1 MNLLWQWLAG
11 PANWTGPD
19 GAWARIVQHL
29 AYSGLTLLIAAV
41 IAVPLGL
48 WIGHTGRGR
57 LVVVNLANGMRS
69 VPTLGLLFAAV
80 LVVGPRLHGDA
91 AFQVP
96 AIFVLV
102 ILAIPPILAGAYSG
116 VDAVPPDARDAARGM
131 GMTPWQVLRRVEVPC
146 ALPLIFGGIR
156 SAALQVIAT
165 AILAAYVGLGGLGYF
180 LQLGL
185 GSRDYGMMAGGAVLV
200 ALLAL
205 AVDLVM
211 ALVQRLVTSPGL
223 TAGSHREAP

>member
-1 MNLLWQWLAG
+1 MNLLWEWLAD
-11 PANWTGPD
+11 PVNWAGPD
-19 GAWARIVQHL
+19 GVWARVAEHL
-29 AYSGLTLLIAAV
+29 VYSGIALLIAAA
-41 IAVPLGL
+41 IGVPLGL

-57 LVVVNLANGMRS
+57 VVTVNLVNGMRA

-80 LVVGPRLHGDA
+80 LVIGPRLHGDS

-96 AIFVLV
+96 AVLVLV
-102 ILAIPPILAGAYSG
+102 ILAAPPILAGTYSG
-116 VDAVPPDARDAARGM
+116 IDAVPADARDAARGM
-131 GMTPWQVLRRVEVPC
+131 GMTPGQVLARVEVPC
-146 ALPLIFGGIR
+146 ALPLIFSGVR

-205 AVDLVM
+205 AVDLLL
-211 ALVQRLVTSPGL
+211 AWAQRLTLSPGL
-223 TAGSHREAP
+223 RTHDQAG